1 MASGAQESRDATIG
15 LGPRAEGHGGWEID
29 AGPSAGSAEPR
40 HLFKIEHAKLKVG
53 LSAGR
58 TGPRIQ
64 ETFFGG
70 PGPNLNRNLTRN
82 LVPLLKRTQHLNSIR
97 VSTAAGQE

>member
-1 MASGAQESRDATIG
+1 MVTCAHFAN
-15 LGPRAEGHGGWEID
+15 GPRIKNRLPCHGNFKEVGPYGERRSGIKNRLPSLGWGHVGWEFD

-64 ETFFGG
+64 ETFFWDQV
-70 PGPNLNRNLTRN
+70 R
-82 LVPLLKRTQHLNSIR
+82 I
-97 VSTAAGQE
+97 

>member
-1 MASGAQESRDATIG
+1 MASGAQELRIACLS
-15 LGPRAEGHGGWEID
+15 L
-29 AGPSAGSAEPR
+29 AGCAEPR

-64 ETFFGG
+64 ETFFWDQVSEFQPEFDPESG
-70 PGPNLNRNLTRN
+70 P
-82 LVPLLKRTQHLNSIR
+82 SY
-97 VSTAAGQE
+97 